1 MGIFDS
7 IAGTVLDQMAGEK
20 AGTAKMAIEMFNQY
34 GGLTGVLAK
43 FQESGLAD
51 VAASWVAN
59 GENKP
64 VSSQQ
69 VTDALGTDVI
79 MQMADKFGINP
90 SALSS
95 QLAEHLPNVVDK
107 MTPNGEVN
115 HHSNDLF
122 KVVMSMMK

>member
-69 VTDALGTDVI
+69 VTDALGADDI

-90 SALSS
+90 SALSG